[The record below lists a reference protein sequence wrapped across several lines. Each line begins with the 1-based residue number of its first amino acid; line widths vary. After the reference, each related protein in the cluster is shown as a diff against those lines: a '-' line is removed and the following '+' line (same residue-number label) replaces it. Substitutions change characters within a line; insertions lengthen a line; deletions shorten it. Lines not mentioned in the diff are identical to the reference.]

1 MTAPPPRRGA
11 SEGRLPRVP
20 VALLGLLGCSSP
32 VPPVDAGPLADT
44 GLCDP
49 GGATVV
55 MGVGT
60 DASFANYR
68 PLAEGD
74 PVYLVPGPQG
84 GQHIWV
90 QLRGRGFNG
99 TQPRIDLTAVRAA
112 DGLTLGRLRIRLPMG
127 PAPDDPQSLGLSSQT
142 LVLDDD
148 LYCSVLPGDI
158 LIRLRLDDGFGRCVA
173 VERRVRVAGIAP
185 EALPLDRDARV
196 RCCTE
201 RLPRCFPDAGADAAP

>member
-1 MTAPPPRRGA
+1 VG
-11 SEGRLPRVP
+11 
-20 VALLGLLGCSSP
+20 
-32 VPPVDAGPLADT
+32 DT
-44 GLCDP
+44 GVCNP

-55 MGVGT
+55 IGAGT

-68 PLAEGD
+68 ALSPGD

-84 GQHIWV
+84 AQHIWI

-112 DGLTLGRLRIRLPMG
+112 DSVVLGRLRIRLPMG
-127 PAPDDPQSLGLSSQT
+127 PAPDEPGALALSSQT

-158 LIRLRLDDGFGRCVA
+158 VIRLRLDDGFGRCI
-173 VERRVRVAGIAP
+173 ETEQRVRVAGIDPA
-185 EALPLDRDARV
+185 ALPLDRDARI
-196 RCCTE
+196 RCCAE
-201 RLPRCFPDAGADAAP
+201 RFPRCFPDAGTTPSP